1 MSYDVQMFVACSHI
15 VKVKGLPRPSIVP
28 KLVLKDSE
36 NSLLLPGTYYVGYS
50 WANSDGE
57 TALSE
62 IAKIYLNGLQSIDI
76 TASQFDS
83 NDGEEIKC
91 NFYVGY
97 TIENLI
103 GELSETQQET
113 EDIVLKNMTRQASI
127 VNLNYE
133 FKGPI
138 ALDKLRPISNST
150 IFRSYAGKE
159 SSCTKCYGKNFY
171 FDISFGPSG
180 EAVTA
185 DSSMKLL
192 QELIKIIL
200 EDKEGNAFHPNWGC
214 DVSKRIGTK
223 KRGPADKFKVEMSVR
238 SAIDYL
244 RSVQE
249 NNQLLKRNMR
259 PEEMIVGISSI
270 KVEEDSAT
278 GYNVYVEVLS
288 KAGEIIA
295 YNVNV

>member
-1 MSYDVQMFVACSHI
+1 M
-15 VKVKGLPRPSIVP
+15 
-28 KLVLKDSE
+28 
-36 NSLLLPGTYYVGYS
+36 PGTYYVGYS
-50 WANSDGE
+50 WTNSDGE

-62 IAKIYLNGLQSIDI
+62 VTKIYLSGLQSIDI

-83 NDGEEIKC
+83 DTDEVIKC

-97 TIENLI
+97 TSENLI
-103 GELSETQQET
+103 GELNEDQQEI
-113 EDIVLKNMTRQASI
+113 EDSIFKNMTRQA
-127 VNLNYE
+127 VTNLTFE
-133 FKGPI
+133 FRGPI
-138 ALDKLRPISNST
+138 ALDKLRPIGNST
-150 IFRSYAGKE
+150 IFRSYVGKE
-159 SSCTKCYGKNFY
+159 GSCTKCYGKNFY
-171 FDISFGPSG
+171 FDISFDASG
-180 EAVTA
+180 QAVTA
-185 DSSMKLL
+185 DNSMKLL

-214 DVSKRIGTK
+214 DIAKRIGTK

-244 RSVQE
+244 KSVQE

-270 KVEEDSAT
+270 TVEEDSST